1 MDGLLGAGGGGKEYD
16 VAPHPP
22 KLLGVLL
29 PPLFLRLCRGAI
41 SCSQFDYAAPSGIG
55 INNVEGIHRSSLKCV
70 SDMLNKPGWL
80 PLRIE
85 IIIMKLGAR
94 LVFMRSYI
102 GASLKQRR
110 KENRLALLYMG
121 LKGKPLGLSVK

>member
-1 MDGLLGAGGGGKEYD
+1 
-16 VAPHPP
+16 
-22 KLLGVLL
+22 
-29 PPLFLRLCRGAI
+29 
-41 SCSQFDYAAPSGIG
+41 
-55 INNVEGIHRSSLKCV
+55 
-70 SDMLNKPGWL
+70 MLNKPGWL